1 MIYYQQ
7 LFLKD
12 GLAACVPRTRR
23 KESALLPCVPYAEA
37 DDGTKEYFNTSCEYK
52 NFSNKTT

>member
-37 DDGTKEYFNTSCEYK
+37 DDGTKEYFNTSCEYN
-52 NFSNKTT
+52 NFF